1 MIGASRKIIL
11 LTFLGNLVCP
21 PLLMAQDS
29 AARQSTSAAQDASAG
44 TVNKKGAKRPN
55 RKAQKE
61 LGFDY
66 TEWLRDTAI
75 IMTDDERRAFLQLAT
90 NEERDQAIEIFW
102 NRRNPEPESPTNE
115 FKEEFYRRLAYADEH
130 FASGIAGRNTDRG
143 RIYVLWGAPDEI
155 DSHPTGGTY
164 DRKPQE
170 GGGSTTTYPWEMWR
184 YRHLDGVG
192 QNIEIEF
199 VDPTGSGEYHITRDP
214 CEKDALSHVPGAG
227 LGQAEIF
234 GQSTKAGRFTN
245 TNGTTCPVSMGG
257 ITAGLNG
264 FDSLDQYFKVQHAP
278 THFKDLEEKVS
289 ARIVANPLAFQYRT
303 DFLRATSNTALV
315 PITVQLRNRDLS
327 FQGKQGLQSAK
338 LEIYGRIS
346 DLGGRV
352 IQKFEDVVT
361 RDFPLSLFPS
371 SQDLSSIYQKSVP
384 LRSGL
389 YRLDLVIKDTQSGNT
404 GVLST
409 ALRVPHFEE
418 EKLDA
423 SSLILADQIERVA
436 SNQIGGGQFV
446 LGAYK
451 VRPRLGL
458 EFSATDKLGIY
469 LQLYNLRVD
478 ESSRQTKVSV
488 GYRITKNGEEVWQ
501 GVERPEHLHQNGEQL
516 TIERFV
522 PIAGLAAGKYTME
535 VSAIDLLSNET
546 IIRSTE
552 FTVKAAAEKKN
563 PAVF

>member
-21 PLLMAQDS
+21 PLLLAQDS

-55 RKAQKE
+55 SKAQKE

-192 QNIEIEF
+192 ENIEIEF

-389 YRLDLVIKDTQSGNT
+389 YRLDLVIKDTQSGHT

-409 ALRVPHFEE
+409 ALRVPHFAE

-501 GVERPEHLHQNGEQL
+501 GVETPEHLHQNGEQL

>member
-1 MIGASRKIIL
+1 MIGPYRKIIL
-11 LTFLGNLVCP
+11 LMSLGSLVFL
-21 PLLMAQDS
+21 PLLTAQDS
-29 AARQSTSAAQDASAG
+29 SARQSTAAPQDVSPG
-44 TVNKKGAKRPN
+44 PVDKKNAKR
-55 RKAQKE
+55 RYSKAQKE
-61 LGFDY
+61 LRFDY
-66 TEWLRDTAI
+66 AEWLRDTTI
-75 IMTDDERRAFLQLAT
+75 IMTDDERRAFLQLST

-102 NRRNPEPESPTNE
+102 NRRNPEPESPTND
-115 FKEEFYRRLAYADEH
+115 FKEEFYRRLAYADER
-130 FASGIAGRNTDRG
+130 FASGVAGRNTDRG
-143 RIYVLWGAPDEI
+143 RMYILWGAPDEI

-164 DRKPQE
+164 DRKFQE

-184 YRHLDGVG
+184 YRHLDDVG
-192 QNIEIEF
+192 ENIEIEF
-199 VDPTGSGEYHITRDP
+199 VDPSGSGEYHITRDP
-214 CEKDALSHVPGAG
+214 CEKDALAHVPGAG

-245 TNGTTCPVSMGG
+245 TNGTTCPVPMGG
-257 ITAGLNG
+257 ISAGRNG

-278 THFKDLEEKVS
+278 THLKDLEERVS

-327 FQGKQGLQSAK
+327 FQGQQGLQSAR

-346 DLGGRV
+346 DLGGKV

-361 RDFPLSLFPS
+361 RDFPASLFQT
-371 SQDLSSIYQKSVP
+371 SQELSSIYQKSVP

-389 YRLDLVIKDTQSGNT
+389 YRLDLVIRDTQSGNT

-436 SNQIGGGQFV
+436 ANQIGGGQFV
-446 LGAYK
+446 VGAYK

-458 EFSATDKLGIY
+458 EFSAADKLGIY

-478 ESSRQTKVSV
+478 ASSRQTKVSV

-501 GVERPEHLHQNGEQL
+501 GVETPEHLHQHGEQL
-516 TIERFV
+516 TVERFV
-522 PIAGLAAGKYTME
+522 PIAGLAAGKYTIE

-552 FTVKAAAEKKN
+552 FTVKAAAEKRN
-563 PAVF
+563 PTVF